1 MLLTKHM
8 KKLISF
14 LCASTFLLNCFPTY
28 GQQPNRNFL
37 RNYELVDLP
46 FQPTSNLIGYLKVPG
61 GWQPPAKQPEF
72 EESYSLDEL
81 TFQNNGNRNINAA
94 ATIFSFLNSRFKR
107 GSSDFQLTRM
117 PNVKIIRAKSVPAVL
132 QGLGRNSGKVVTAYL
147 VADGFALCSDRV
159 NDLIAQAKTSGGA
172 EVTPP
177 NVTVPRKCNDISK
190 EALTSVS
197 TGAMPITMPTASP
210 TPALTPTPT
219 PTATPTTTPTTTPT
233 PTPTPTVTPTT
244 TPTPTPTPSAGAAE
258 GEQVKETVAQLV
270 QATFNRLGLQ
280 NITASVDLRSHTVTV
295 ATASRPVVVALQ
307 LVEYDTSKFT
317 EAVYNGEFRTAD
329 ETIAKKGNAA
339 IYKIEAGRWDEKTVR
354 EQNLS
359 PANPLCVYFKVTD
372 ISTNTVITPVTY
384 CPQIREMPEVP
395 TEGYVRNPNYI
406 SKSALPLPTFLR
418 KSNLV
423 TPRLT
428 IEEPVFDFDDDG
440 VKVFANIKVEERV
453 VPFKLVKN

>member
-1 MLLTKHM
+1 M

-61 GWQPPAKQPEF
+61 GWQPPARQPEF
-72 EESYSLDEL
+72 EESHSLEEL
-81 TFQNNGNRNINAA
+81 TFQNDGSRNINAA
-94 ATIFSFLNSRFKR
+94 ATIFSFLNSRFKK

-132 QGLGRNSGKVVTAYL
+132 QGLGRDSGKVVTAYL

-159 NDLIAQAKTSGGA
+159 NDLIAQAKASGGA

-177 NVTVPRKCNDISK
+177 NVTVQRKCNDISK
-190 EALTSVS
+190 EAMTSVS

-210 TPALTPTPT
+210 TPPPSPTPTPTPTATTTTPTPTPT
-219 PTATPTTTPTTTPT
+219 PTATPTTTPT
-233 PTPTPTVTPTT
+233 
-244 TPTPTPTPSAGAAE
+244 PTPTPSGAAE
-258 GEQVKETVAQLV
+258 GSEQVKGAVSQLV
-270 QATFNRLGLQ
+270 QETFSRLGLQ

-307 LVEYDTSKFT
+307 LVEYDSRKFK
-317 EAVYNGEFRTAD
+317 EAVYKGEFRTAD

-339 IYKIEAGRWDEKTVR
+339 IYKIEIGRWDERTVR

-359 PANPLCVYFKVTD
+359 PANPLCVYFKITD

-384 CPQIREMPEVP
+384 CPQIGEMPEVP
-395 TEGYVRNPNYI
+395 KEGYVRNPNYL
-406 SKSALPLPTFLR
+406 SKSALPLPAFVR
-418 KSNLV
+418 ESNLV

-440 VKVFANIKVEERV
+440 VKVFANIKIEERL